1 MSGCARETAR
11 VSVKASRHGTV
22 PSTNVVNNCYLCA
35 VNLSAMAKKRF
46 RITESD
52 FLLANRKASREEEIA
67 RFGKQIIFRTSTQK
81 SKKVYDRKRLK
92 RTDIKNTDDLPFF
105 CMFESYV
112 CADEYNIIG

>member
-1 MSGCARETAR
+1 
-11 VSVKASRHGTV
+11 
-22 PSTNVVNNCYLCA
+22 
-35 VNLSAMAKKRF
+35 MAKKKF

-105 CMFESYV
+105 CIVIHPSAPTILTYYEFPRFNQLRNSNEV
-112 CADEYNIIG
+112 